1 MSSKEQTKTTNVNK
15 TESRI
20 MSSKKQAEADV
31 MDHNMTDR
39 VLTDNTLTK
48 MAEAVRLGKKADKAT
63 GNATDLLI
71 ANGFDK
77 STDYLSPDRDN
88 GHTCT
93 ATEYAQLRLGV
104 IMGFSKV
111 QRELIEAPKDEAK
124 TWTKTRKAA
133 RKAAQSEV
141 GAKIQDFAAKVK
153 RREAKADRK
162 GDGAGS
168 RNRPLDQRVRD
179 NLNDVIK
186 VCEKAEEPTF
196 DVTDMILNVKRALA
210 LLDTTKA
217 ER

>member
-1 MSSKEQTKTTNVNK
+1 MSSKKQTKTTNVNK
-15 TESRI
+15 TESRL
-20 MSSKKQAEADV
+20 MSSKKQTKASV

-39 VLTDNTLTK
+39 VLTDNTLEH
-48 MAEAVRLGKKADKAT
+48 MAEAVRLGKRADKAA

-71 ANGFDK
+71 ANGFDS

-93 ATEYAQLRLGV
+93 ATEYAQLRSGV
-104 IMGFSKV
+104 IMGFSKA
-111 QRELIEAPKDEAK
+111 QRDLIEAPKDEAK
-124 TWTKTRKAA
+124 TWTKA
-133 RKAAQSEV
+133 RKKARRAAQSEI
-141 GAKIQDFAAKVK
+141 GAKIQDFGAKVK

-162 GDGAGS
+162 SEGAGS

-196 DVTDMILNVKRALA
+196 DVTDMVLNVKRALA
-210 LLDTTKA
+210 ILDKTKA
-217 ER
+217 EE